1 MRRVLKELV
10 VDRIAA
16 VDRPCQEGATVILL
30 KRDFSDKER
39 EDAADSGAAL
49 PSGGFP
55 IKSKQDL
62 KNAVQA
68 FGRAK
73 NKAATKTH
81 IVSRAKSLGATDLL
95 PENWNVKKV
104 EDSAELLFK
113 NLFML
118 MPTTTPEE
126 DDSAHN
132 DFNAELEECM
142 EVVAH
147 CEAREELWPYI
158 HALKDSLTCLVAD
171 HDMDPSA
178 RQAQMHDNVNQFMA
192 ALDSAFPG
200 LAEKVEEEVVGKR
213 SFDDLKKRLL
223 LSRINVLKHQLDKAK
238 LKSREDNEP
247 AEPGGVRPTAT
258 GGMMRKSIP
267 RVRLNKGISM
277 MPGMSG
283 VKGGSG
289 VKIRRPKRPKMPK
302 MVKFEEEVEK
312 QRTAG
317 LSRGYKASGV
327 MRPKKPKTGVKKP
340 PRPKVPHAHIK
351 KPKVYNPF
359 AGV

>member
-10 VDRIAA
+10 VDRISA
-16 VDRPCQEGATVILL
+16 VDRPCQEGAMVVLM

-39 EDAADSGAAL
+39 EAAADSGAAL

-73 NKAATKTH
+73 NKAATRTH

-95 PENWNVKKV
+95 PESWNVKKI
-104 EDSAELLFK
+104 EDSAALLFK

-118 MPTTTPEE
+118 MPPMPPQE
-126 DDSAHN
+126 DDSSHN

-171 HDMDPSA
+171 HDMDPAA

-192 ALDSAFPG
+192 ALDSSFPG
-200 LAEKVEEEVVGKR
+200 LAAKVEEEVVGKR
-213 SFDDLKKRLL
+213 ARTMSQQSLVVF
-223 LSRINVLKHQLDKAK
+223 
-238 LKSREDNEP
+238 
-247 AEPGGVRPTAT
+247 
-258 GGMMRKSIP
+258 
-267 RVRLNKGISM
+267 VRL
-277 MPGMSG
+277 
-283 VKGGSG
+283 
-289 VKIRRPKRPKMPK
+289 R
-302 MVKFEEEVEK
+302 
-312 QRTAG
+312 QA
-317 LSRGYKASGV
+317 A
-327 MRPKKPKTGVKKP
+327 
-340 PRPKVPHAHIK
+340 
-351 KPKVYNPF
+351 
-359 AGV
+359 